1 MAKSQGAGILSEL
14 APISI
19 RLEAWR
25 RARVSGAAIPEDVW
39 QEAAQLA
46 RIYGVGAVARPL
58 RLHHGKLNELVRSI
72 RPANNSRPTFVEVSP
87 MAPPPTSRECVVEM
101 KSRDGAWMM
110 IRVPNEGILLSLCE
124 SFWRGRA

>member
-1 MAKSQGAGILSEL
+1 MAKSQGAGVLSEL
-14 APISI
+14 VQISG

-25 RARVSGAAIPEDVW
+25 RTRAAGVAIPEDVW

-58 RLHHGKLNELVRSI
+58 RLHHGKLSELVRSI
-72 RPANNSRPTFVEVSP
+72 RPDNNSRPTFVEVSTVS
-87 MAPPPTSRECVVEM
+87 PPPASRECVVEM
-101 KSRDGAWMM
+101 KRRDGAWMM
-110 IRVPNEGILLSLCE
+110 IRVPNEEMLLSLCE